1 MSMIYAGRV
10 VSFRK
15 RPRRPGKPKIVM
27 KTLHALILGLTL
39 AGTAF
44 AGTSLDAADQKW
56 SAVVEKMI
64 AAGNTTIST
73 PLEKR
78 VEIAKQL
85 AEKAGRK
92 AEVAKVDGAFRITFQ

>member
-1 MSMIYAGRV
+1 MNYSGRV
-10 VSFRK
+10 VSFRE
-15 RPRRPGKPKIVM
+15 RPRRPKKPVIVM
-27 KTLHALILGLTL
+27 KTLHALLLGLALT
-39 AGTAF
+39 GTAF
-44 AGTSLDAADQKW
+44 AGPSLDEADQKW

-64 AAGNTTIST
+64 AAGNTTITT

-92 AEVAKVDGAFRITFQ
+92 AEVAKVDGAFRITVQ